1 MNIRKNTSKKTI
13 MVHLNI
19 NSIRNKFDFL
29 IDIIKDNFDILMTS
43 ESKLD
48 DSFPDSQFLIK
59 GFCQPFCLDQN
70 RNDGVIMFIRSH
82 ITAKVIS
89 TDKSPFERFML
100 N

>member
-1 MNIRKNTSKKTI
+1 

-29 IDIIKDNFDILMTS
+29 IDVIKDNFDILMTS

-59 GFCQPFCLDQN
+59 RFCQPFCLDQN

-89 TDKSPFERFML
+89 TDKSPFESFML